1 MIIQKRIKM
10 KIDENDKKILKI
22 LQDNSNITNTKLASE
37 VGISSPAMLER
48 VKRLERSG
56 LIKEYVALVDHH
68 KAGKGVMAMV
78 LVSLAIHEMDSL
90 DTFEKTINEIDEV
103 LECYHIAGDEDFI
116 MKVVVKDINEY
127 RDFVVNK
134 ITNIAG
140 INRIK
145 TTFVLSTIKYKTNI
159 DIE

>member
-1 MIIQKRIKM
+1 
-10 KIDENDKKILKI
+10 
-22 LQDNSNITNTKLASE
+22 
-37 VGISSPAMLER
+37 
-48 VKRLERSG
+48 
-56 LIKEYVALVDHH
+56 
-68 KAGKGVMAMV
+68 MAMDS
-78 LVSLAIHEMDSL
+78 VSLAIHEMDSL
-90 DTFEKTINEIDEV
+90 DRFEKPVNEIDEV

-116 MKVVVKDINEY
+116 MKVVIKDINEY

-145 TTFVLSTIKYKTNI
+145 TTFVLSTIKYKINM